1 MSLSI
6 SYDSSFDGF
15 LSVVF
20 EIYRQRLDVAEIL
33 PDRIPAQPMDMFA
46 QPFRVET
53 SEESARR
60 LKRAITNAAGAD
72 ILNLLDI
79 VFRSEEPGVEMMIY
93 TYLRKLF
100 SRIDP
105 NYGKNPTS
113 AEMLPLYMIAQSVR
127 RELGDMR
134 GMVRFS
140 KTSDG
145 TYFAQIEPKYDILSL
160 LVWHFKGRF
169 ANERWAIYDSKRKYG
184 FYYDGFS
191 AIEISIPDLKEV
203 TADTSPDAITRLWKD
218 YYDAIA
224 IKEREN
230 PKLLR
235 RCLPTR
241 YWKHLPERQGRSIR
255 EDLPS
260 AVAKKNAVVSI
271 GANGSD
277 SIDAGNSV
285 AIAVNPVPHRVHNA
299 SPTFAGC

>member
-1 MSLSI
+1 MSLCI

-33 PDRIPAQPMDMFA
+33 PDRIPAQPMDMFT

-93 TYLRKLF
+93 AYLRKLF
-100 SRIDP
+100 SGVDP

-127 RELGDMR
+127 REAGDMR
-134 GMVRFS
+134 GMVRFA

-145 TYFAQIEPKYDILSL
+145 TYFAEIEPKYDILSL

-184 FYYDGFS
+184 VYYDGHS
-191 AIEISIPDLKEV
+191 ASEVYIPNLEAI
-203 TADTSPDAITRLWKD
+203 TADTPPDTITQLWKD
-218 YYDAIA
+218 YYDAIS

-230 PKLLR
+230 PRLLR
-235 RCLPTR
+235 RCLPVH
-241 YWKHLPERQGRSIR
+241 YWKHLPERQGRRVR

-260 AVAKKNAVVSI
+260 AVAKKNAAQALEYNAPLALLNRTSPVM
-271 GANGSD
+271 GSC
-277 SIDAGNSV
+277 V
-285 AIAVNPVPHRVHNA
+285 L
-299 SPTFAGC
+299 